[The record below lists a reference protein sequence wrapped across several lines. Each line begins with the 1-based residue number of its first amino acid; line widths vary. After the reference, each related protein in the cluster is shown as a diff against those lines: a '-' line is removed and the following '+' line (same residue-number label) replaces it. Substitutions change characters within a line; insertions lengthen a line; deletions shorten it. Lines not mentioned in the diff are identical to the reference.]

1 MKKCVVVILTLLL
14 FFGLVGCGE
23 KGISGQDN
31 GNTKDKIYTSDDLS
45 LFDTNTNKSICLGD
59 TKETVEKVLGQ
70 PDEKPMVATSKGMQ
84 PGKKYL
90 YNNIGIDVSFD
101 DDGYVTRFQLS
112 KIVNAKERER
122 FKLASHLSM
131 DSSVDEFMNQYPDA
145 VDVED
150 IGAFKRKMICLI
162 EKDGV
167 LSVVGADTTYKH
179 FSIYVD
185 YDDTFV
191 RFVVM
196 QVDGVSPNEEKAKDL
211 KSEEASSVSSP
222 KSEVTS
228 EPTAA
233 PTLKTQTANGGSVS
247 ELMEKAIAAAESG
260 DKKSAIQYAEM
271 ACEAQ
276 GVEAKI
282 LSDDELS
289 KLEQRQEE
297 IERLVGNDSSG
308 VDLESKIA
316 LSMERLNNLVLI
328 FYNQMLDF

>member
-1 MKKCVVVILTLLL
+1 MKKIGVICCLLMVSVLTA
-14 FFGLVGCGE
+14 C
-23 KGISGQDN
+23 
-31 GNTKDKIYTSDDLS
+31 T
-45 LFDTNTNKSICLGD
+45 
-59 TKETVEKVLGQ
+59 
-70 PDEKPMVATSKGMQ
+70 
-84 PGKKYL
+84 
-90 YNNIGIDVSFD
+90 
-101 DDGYVTRFQLS
+101 
-112 KIVNAKERER
+112 
-122 FKLASHLSM
+122 
-131 DSSVDEFMNQYPDA
+131 
-145 VDVED
+145 
-150 IGAFKRKMICLI
+150 
-162 EKDGV
+162 
-167 LSVVGADTTYKH
+167 
-179 FSIYVD
+179 
-185 YDDTFV
+185 
-191 RFVVM
+191 
-196 QVDGVSPNEEKAKDL
+196 
-211 KSEEASSVSSP
+211 SVSSP

-316 LSMERLNNLVLI
+316 LSMERLDNLVLI